1 LIEAIG
7 LWEARH
13 VHILQITLID
23 RDGLSFFEGRG
34 TLIGADGN
42 LAQQNLKRCAV
53 AKRVDASFGALRDRD
68 LECRCDDGERV
79 LAGEVGVKRSGPL
92 CQSELGDAAVAREA

>member
-7 LWEARH
+7 LREARH

-23 RDGLSFFEGRG
+23 RDGLSFFEGCG

-42 LAQQNLKRCAV
+42 LAKQNLKRCAV
-53 AKRVDASFGALRDRD
+53 AKRVDASFGALRDGD
-68 LECRCDDGERV
+68 LEGRCDDGERV
-79 LAGEVGVKRSGPL
+79 LPGEVGVKGSGAL
-92 CQSELGDAAVAREA
+92 RQSEMGNAAAIGEA